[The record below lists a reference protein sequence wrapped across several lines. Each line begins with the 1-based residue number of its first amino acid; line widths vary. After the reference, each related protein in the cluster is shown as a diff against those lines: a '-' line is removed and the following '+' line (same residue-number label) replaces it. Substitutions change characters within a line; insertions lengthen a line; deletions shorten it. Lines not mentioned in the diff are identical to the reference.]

1 MSSQCSHHTEGS
13 PSIDGPHQQT
23 EGCSDFEFAM
33 GGWETLDSDCVV
45 VNATEDRKVIAE
57 NPGPRSEG
65 TSDNHPADVDGEI
78 VAGTVEGIPS

>member
-1 MSSQCSHHTEGS
+1 
-13 PSIDGPHQQT
+13 
-23 EGCSDFEFAM
+23 M